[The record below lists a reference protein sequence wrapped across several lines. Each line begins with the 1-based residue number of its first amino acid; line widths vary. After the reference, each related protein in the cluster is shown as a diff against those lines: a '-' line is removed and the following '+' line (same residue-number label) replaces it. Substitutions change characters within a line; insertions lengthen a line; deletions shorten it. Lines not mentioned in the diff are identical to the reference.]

1 MANAN
6 IDEKQIRSV
15 LELLSFSGQPHSSA
29 ASSIERLHGRHA
41 CAYVANLRA
50 RPIRQASPRYQI
62 ARVTEK

>member
-29 ASSIERLHGRHA
+29 ASSIERLHGRHSLCVRRKPA
-41 CAYVANLRA
+41 GKAD
-50 RPIRQASPRYQI
+50 PPG
-62 ARVTEK
+62 